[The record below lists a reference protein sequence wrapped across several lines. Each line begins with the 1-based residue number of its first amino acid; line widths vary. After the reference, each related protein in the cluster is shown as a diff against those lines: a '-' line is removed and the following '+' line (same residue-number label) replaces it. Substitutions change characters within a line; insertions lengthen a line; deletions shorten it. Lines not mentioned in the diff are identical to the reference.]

1 MRKSWLGR
9 LRDETA
15 GIAATEF
22 AFVAPVLLAGLLA
35 MVDAGS
41 ATAIRMEMDRNIRA
55 GAQAA
60 MSLNND
66 AAAIETIVL
75 ASADDPQGMTVDVEM
90 VCACSDVANA
100 CTAPCGSGAAPDVF
114 FEITAERVYSGILL
128 ADKQLRSHTR
138 VQIR

>member
-22 AFVAPVLLAGLLA
+22 AFVAPLLLGGLLA

-41 ATAIRMEMDRNIRA
+41 ATAIRMEMDRNVRA

-66 AAAIETIVL
+66 ADAIETIVL
-75 ASADDPQGMTVDVEM
+75 SSADNPEDMDVDVQL
-90 VCACSDVANA
+90 VCACSDIANA
-100 CTAPCGSGAAPDVF
+100 CTAPCATGAAPDVF
-114 FEITAERVYSGILL
+114 FDITAERAYDGILL
-128 ADKQLRSHTR
+128 GDRLLRAHTR